1 MTFRSASRPSSPV
14 PGPSRLSLRRSSS
27 QRFRLL
33 TLLSAVL
40 VASPAL
46 AGSVTF
52 KGSVHNLES
61 VNPGRRFGGYWR
73 LENGIVPTTPSKDVA
88 VVVLD
93 GSNGLHPPSPRTVTV
108 SLAGLDANPRI
119 VVVGPGSV
127 VELQNDDKVTHE
139 LSTPS
144 DPAIVPLERLSP
156 GARRHAKFDK
166 LGAFVIRCA
175 EYPHLMIS
183 VLVVESP
190 LFSAVDDKG
199 NFSIPNAPEGKSTLK
214 VWSGGRWVYEGPTD
228 VSAKEVRV
236 DLSPGKG
243 SPASEGKESDGASS
257 ADNKSGG

>member
-1 MTFRSASRPSSPV
+1 MTFRSASRLSSPFS
-14 PGPSRLSLRRSSS
+14 GPRRLSLRRSSS
-27 QRFRLL
+27 
-33 TLLSAVL
+33 LLSAAFAAVL

-61 VNPGRRFGGYWR
+61 VNPGRHFGGYWR
-73 LENGIVPTTPSKDVA
+73 LENGIVPTSPPSKDVA

-139 LSTPS
+139 LSTPA

-175 EYPHLMIS
+175 EYPHMMIS

-190 LFSAVDDKG
+190 LFGAVDDKG

-236 DLSPGKG
+236 DLSPSKG